1 MKINTKNLFEKLSF
15 KAVII
20 GIIHFIITLLL
31 DHVFFQGEE
40 KIHFVR
46 YFGAKTLTLGIL
58 LFLWQ
63 FIFYLNREIKKG
75 NRKLQDFLKFFCI
88 YFVFSMIFLLLLW
101 PGVWR
106 WDEFDILRN
115 AKSFSPFFWQH
126 WLTSLFYILSLC
138 IIPCPGGIIIIQ
150 IFLISLIIGKIM
162 AELNTVVKSKWTY
175 SLYIPFLLPAIITNN
190 LYPMRIVLCSY
201 LELLFLCLVTFSF
214 IQKRTP
220 SNKKLILWGTLIGVI
235 AAWRSEA
242 IIYVIL
248 GPAIVFILLYKKIK
262 LKSFLSLFTSAALTM
277 LSIMFVQNLGKREDD
292 YFITGIMEQL
302 HAVVSTDFNSDTPE
316 EDLKVID
323 KVLDIEMLKN
333 SSGGAAFWDGG
344 KRDYTKEDFKNFKK
358 VSFKLLFRNIPAVL
372 ANRLDIFIR
381 TNGMVPNEKTALGYS
396 ADIYSY
402 AEKDFVN
409 ESYWRKSKE
418 FAENYRFNLP
428 IDIKLRSNLLKTLE
442 CKKLENSKL
451 TTTWTSVF
459 YNCIPCMI
467 ILLAVFLYGIIRRK
481 KLWILISV
489 IPIIKMFLIFIT
501 APINA
506 FMYYLPVY
514 IVGLS
519 LGVICLLVNL
529 KEKGRFLSNE

>member
-1 MKINTKNLFEKLSF
+1 MIQINTKNLSKKLSF

-20 GIIHFIITLLL
+20 GIVHFIITLLL

-40 KIHFVR
+40 KIHFLR
-46 YFGAKTLTLGIL
+46 YFGAKALTLVIL
-58 LFLWQ
+58 IFLWH
-63 FIFYLNREIKKG
+63 FIFNLSKEIKNG

-88 YFVFSMIFLLLLW
+88 YFAFSMIILLLLW

-138 IIPCPGGIIIIQ
+138 IIPCPGGIIIVQ

-162 AELNTVVKSKWTY
+162 AELNAVIKSKWTY
-175 SLYIPFLLPAIITNN
+175 AFYIPFLLPAIITNN

-214 IQKRTP
+214 IKKQTP
-220 SNKKLILWGTLIGVI
+220 SNKKLILWGTLIGVV

-242 IIYVIL
+242 IIYVVL
-248 GPAIVFILLYKKIK
+248 GPALVFILLYKKVK
-262 LKSFLSLFTSAALTM
+262 LKALLSLFMSAALTM
-277 LSIMFVQNLGKREDD
+277 LSISFVQKLGKREDD

-302 HAVVSTDFNSDTPE
+302 HAVVSTNFSSDSPE

-323 KVLDIEMLKN
+323 KVLDVEMLKN
-333 SSGGAAFWDGG
+333 FSGGSAFWDGG
-344 KRDYTKEDFKNFKK
+344 KRDYIKEDFENFKK
-358 VSFKLLFRNIPAVL
+358 VSFKLFLKNIPVVL
-372 ANRLDIFIR
+372 ANRLDLFIR
-381 TNGMVPNEKTALGYS
+381 TNGMVPNEKTTLGCS
-396 ADIYSY
+396 PDIYSY

-418 FAENYRFNLP
+418 FAENYKFNVP
-428 IDIKLRSNLLKTLE
+428 INVSLRSGLLKILE
-442 CKKLENSKL
+442 CKKLEDSKL
-451 TTTWTSVF
+451 TTIWTPVF
-459 YNCIPCMI
+459 YNCIPCAIM
-467 ILLAVFLYGIIRRK
+467 LFSVFLYGIIRRK

-514 IVGLS
+514 VVGLS

-529 KEKGRFLSNE
+529 KERVLPNE